1 MTSSPDLAAL
11 LVRVEKAEGA
21 DRELDTRIWQVLVF
35 DPKLLKPGHDWLKT
49 PGLGYSKPAYTA
61 SLDAALALCERVLPG
76 CYWRA
81 AELTP
86 GEIAGMRPP
95 GNQEFW
101 ATVGPAGAQEQAF
114 GFTPAL
120 ALIAA
125 MLRALLA
132 LAGDTSGGIEKID
145 KSSCAD
151 SSDAPRFAAAGDDQ
165 RKSEGGES

>member
-11 LVRVEKAEGA
+11 LVRVEAAEGA
-21 DRELDTRIWQVLVF
+21 DREIDKAINLAIGRDNRFHQDAGYTR
-35 DPKLLKPGHDWLKT
+35 
-49 PGLGYSKPAYTA
+49 
-61 SLDAALALCERVLPG
+61 SLDSALALCGRILPG
-76 CYWRA
+76 RYWRA

-86 GEIAGMRPP
+86 GEVSGMRPP

-132 LAGDTSGGIEKID
+132 LAGDTSGG
-145 KSSCAD
+145 
-151 SSDAPRFAAAGDDQ
+151 
-165 RKSEGGES
+165 GGEKSNGSAVAGLPSSQEGSDTQDIRQAGKED